1 MQMFK
6 NISEIITNRLLKAE
20 VIEYDDAEI
29 YQFGL
34 EQLLAIVLN
43 IATTIILGIIFNEL
57 WNSMVFVLSFML
69 LRTYAGGYHANTP
82 SGCYLLTTA
91 IIAAV
96 LSVVKYVEINIIIC
110 AGLLLVS
117 SASILILSPVESANK
132 PIDSIEHII
141 YRKKTVA
148 VWCIE
153 TIFAV
158 ISAAL
163 GLNRIAICIMASY
176 VILGISLIAGVIQS
190 KIK

>member
-6 NISEIITNRLLKAE
+6 YISEIITNRLLRAE

-34 EQLLAIVLN
+34 EQLLMTVLN
-43 IATTIILGIIFNEL
+43 IATTIIFGIAFNQL
-57 WNSMVFVLSFML
+57 WNGMFFVLSFMI

-117 SASILILSPVESANK
+117 STVILILSPVGSENK
-132 PIDSIEHII
+132 PIDSIEYVI
-141 YRKKTVA
+141 YRKKAVA

-153 TIFAV
+153 TILAV
-158 ISAAL
+158 ISAAF
-163 GLNRIAICIMASY
+163 GLNKIAICIMMSY
-176 VILGISLIAGVIQS
+176 VILGISLIAGIIQS
-190 KIK
+190 KDK